1 MLLVQ
6 VILLEL
12 LLWKHNEISSICRLD
27 QMKELNTI
35 DQKTFP
41 NLHVFNAKPTN
52 KCTKNELD
60 FSVAADKDP
69 ETQTEEM
76 RDHVNRKNSKD
87 SVLDQDSPSDFGK
100 KDGTRDDNAAEVP
113 SHNYEKRHHVKAKK
127 SKHQNP
133 ELERKSKQE
142 SEEQIDKLQNRER

>member
-12 LLWKHNEISSICRLD
+12 LLWKRL
-27 QMKELNTI
+27 KIFLEKTSYAGI
-35 DQKTFP
+35 TFHAKIADQKTFP

-87 SVLDQDSPSDFGK
+87 SVLDQDSPSDF
-100 KDGTRDDNAAEVP
+100 V
-113 SHNYEKRHHVKAKK
+113 
-127 SKHQNP
+127 
-133 ELERKSKQE
+133 RK
-142 SEEQIDKLQNRER
+142 

>member
-12 LLWKHNEISSICRLD
+12 LLWKRLKIVLNAGKNKLKLD

-87 SVLDQDSPSDFGK
+87 SVLDQDSPSDF
-100 KDGTRDDNAAEVP
+100 V
-113 SHNYEKRHHVKAKK
+113 
-127 SKHQNP
+127 
-133 ELERKSKQE
+133 RK
-142 SEEQIDKLQNRER
+142 